1 MHDNK
6 SNLRFIQL
14 HLYLLFTKNMIN
26 QKIPKAKKSAAKG
39 LLELPIKKITSI
51 ADPNAATYLK
61 YPKLPPIKLSKNPI
75 FTKKGPNPKS
85 NWGIMLDKKLE
96 NFITI

>member
-1 MHDNK
+1 MHDIK

-14 HLYLLFTKNMIN
+14 HLYLLLTKNMIN

-61 YPKLPPIKLSKNPI
+61 YPKLPPIKLSTNPI
-75 FTKKGPNPKS
+75 ITKWIKRFLIQNLTG
-85 NWGIMLDKKLE
+85 GLY
-96 NFITI
+96 